1 MQKNKSIRIKL
12 LPNGITPVFKTE
24 DASCAD
30 CWARIEKE
38 VIIGV
43 GKRAKIPLGFCIEL
57 PKGYEAVIR
66 GRSGLSSKGIDVA
79 IGTIDADYRGEV
91 MAMII
96 NNSSNDFK
104 ISPNDRICQM
114 KIQQAEQFDF
124 EVVEELTETERG
136 EGGFGHT
143 GV

>member
-1 MQKNKSIRIKL
+1 MQKKCRIRL
-12 LPNGITPVFKTE
+12 VPNGITPVYKTD

-30 CWARIEKE
+30 CWARVNEQ

-43 GKRAKIPLGFCIEL
+43 GKREKIPLGFALEL
-57 PKGYEAVIR
+57 PIGYEAVIR
-66 GRSGLSSKGIDVA
+66 GRSGLSAKGIDVA

-91 MAMII
+91 MAVVI
-96 NNSSNDFK
+96 NNSTDDFVV
-104 ISPNDRICQM
+104 SPNDRICQI
-114 KIQQAEQFDF
+114 KIQKAEQFEF
-124 EVVEELTETERG
+124 EVVEELSETKRG